1 MEQKKPGRIRLG
13 RDFAMVLIGQIISM
27 FGSAVIRFALPV
39 YILELTDSSG
49 VFGVVSSL
57 SVIPT
62 IVFSL
67 VGGVL
72 ADRVNKRNI
81 MVGLD
86 FFTALLIFVLGLVF
100 HVAPQVTLICIT
112 LMALS
117 GIGFAVHHLR
127 QYFRDRKS
135 AAQDT
140 IIEDDDTLK

>member
-100 HVAPQVTLICIT
+100 HVAPQVPLICIT

-117 GIGFAVHHLR
+117 GI
-127 QYFRDRKS
+127 
-135 AAQDT
+135 AAT
-140 IIEDDDTLK
+140 